1 MSLEDNKQ
9 LVRRLCDVFNTGNLN
24 VIDEVAT
31 EDFVLHHATDRDIP
45 SREMY
50 KQTFGLT
57 RNAFPD
63 MRLVIDDIFAE
74 GDKVACRWTVS
85 GTHQG
90 EYQGIPPTNNKVVV
104 SGNNIF
110 RIANGKVA
118 EIWSRSNT
126 LGMMQ
131 QLGVIPPMGP
141 PKK

>member
-1 MSLEDNKQ
+1 MSLEDNKE

-31 EDFVLHHATDRDIP
+31 EDFVLHHATDRDITP
-45 SREMY
+45 REMY
-50 KQTFGLT
+50 KQTFLMS

-63 MRLVIDDIFAE
+63 MHLVIDDIFAE
-74 GDKVACRWTVS
+74 GAKVACRWTLS
-85 GTHQG
+85 GTHKG

>member
-31 EDFVLHHATDRDIP
+31 EDFVLHHATDRDIAP
-45 SREMY
+45 REMY
-50 KQTFGLT
+50 KQTFIMS
-57 RNAFPD
+57 RHAFPD
-63 MRLVIDDIFAE
+63 MCLVIDDIFAE
-74 GDKVACRWTVS
+74 GDKVACRWTLS

-141 PKK
+141 PQK